1 MLISVIV
8 PVYNTPPDKL
18 SRCLNSILSDDTTEV
33 EVVLIDDG
41 SQQAM
46 SAQYQE
52 MCGTYRNIQYY
63 RKENGGPALARNYG
77 VEKARGTYAAF
88 VDADDYVSKQCFRQ
102 AQAVIAQYQPDL
114 VIGLTKRCC
123 GDDDNVLISAQTGQP
138 NIQMLTDETT
148 RIRLLE
154 HMLGRIDLS
163 FLSLGFPIGY
173 IGDGPC
179 ARVFRR
185 EIFLKAPF
193 NSEPYWSEDTIWN
206 ISLIKECKTIA
217 ICNEIW
223 YAYALY
229 EKSLTQRYRKNCMN
243 EFLFRTR
250 QEFETMKQL
259 WPQKMDGIYHQ
270 IWREIYMLCRTFIFH
285 PENPMRVREK
295 YGLLKDAIQS
305 EAYQRALAGV
315 RFDYPQNRL
324 KRFGK
329 EFLRLSMRKGWYPL
343 CYLILKYTC

>member
-33 EVVLIDDG
+33 EVVLVDDG
-41 SQQAM
+41 SQQAL

-52 MCGTYRNIQYY
+52 MCGAYRNIQYY

-114 VIGLTKRCC
+114 VIGLAKKC
-123 GDDDNVLISAQTGQP
+123 DDQDNGALPYTQFSSP
-138 NIQMLTDETT
+138 ETQIFT
-148 RIRLLE
+148 REEERAHIVG
-154 HMLGRIDLS
+154 HMLGYTGEALVY
-163 FLSLGFPIGY
+163 PNGY
-173 IGDGPC
+173 FRDGPW

-185 EIFLKAPF
+185 KIFLKVPF
-193 NSEPYWSEDTIWN
+193 DDKPFWNEDTLWN
-206 ISLIKECKTIA
+206 IRLVKECKTVIV
-217 ICNEIW
+217 CKELW
-223 YAYALY
+223 YAYAVY
-229 EKSLTQRYRKNCMN
+229 AQSLTQRYRKNCME
-243 EFLFRTR
+243 EFLFRNC
-250 QEFETMKQL
+250 QELAVMDEL
-259 WPQKMDGIYHQ
+259 WPENLEGVYVRIWHDIY
-270 IWREIYMLCRTFIFH
+270 LVCRTFIFH

-329 EFLRLSMRKGWYPL
+329 ELLRLSMRKGWYPL